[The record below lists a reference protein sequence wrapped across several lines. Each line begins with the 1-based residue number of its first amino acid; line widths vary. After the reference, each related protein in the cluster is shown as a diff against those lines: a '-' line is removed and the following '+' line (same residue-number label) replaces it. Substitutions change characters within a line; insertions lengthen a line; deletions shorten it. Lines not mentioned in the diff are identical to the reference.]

1 MIHAYA
7 RVSTIEQSGPNKTS
21 IGEQLAKCK
30 AVAQLRGSVGKYD
43 FMTHTDNGVSGSE
56 LLGRRPAGK
65 LMIDQLQSGDIVCA
79 AKMDR
84 IFRSG
89 VDALVTIERFKR
101 DKIGLILCDMGVEP
115 VADSPASTLFFSMLA
130 SFAQFERERI
140 RERITDG
147 KRAKRARGGHVGGPV
162 PLGYRKI
169 GEGAKAILVK
179 NELEAEHA
187 AAARY
192 HFNHLKRGP
201 TYIAQLLAEEG
212 MLARDG
218 KPYRRQ
224 AVWRMIHDPKAVDFV
239 PGQPDRQSMENA
251 FNG

>member
-1 MIHAYA
+1 MIHIYA

-21 IGEQLAKCK
+21 IGEQIAKCK
-30 AVAQLRGSVGKYD
+30 AVAQMRGASSKYD
-43 FMTHTDNGVSGSE
+43 LLVHADAGVSGSE
-56 LLGRRPAGK
+56 LLGRRPAGRP
-65 LMIDQLQSGDIVCA
+65 MIDQLQPGDIVVA

-89 VDALVTIERFKR
+89 VDALTTIERFKR
-101 DKIGLILCDMGVEP
+101 DKIGLILCDMGIDP
-115 VADSPASTLFFSMLA
+115 VADSPVSTLFFSMLA

-147 KRAKRARGGHVGGPV
+147 KRAKRARGGHTGGPV
-162 PLGYRKI
+162 PFGYKKV
-169 GEGAKAILVK
+169 GEGARAVLVK
-179 NELEAEHA
+179 NEVETEHA

-212 MLARDG
+212 MLGRDG
-218 KPYRRQ
+218 KPYGRM
-224 AVWRMIHDPKAVDFV
+224 AVWRMIHKRNTEHAL
-239 PGQPDRQSMENA
+239 
-251 FNG
+251 NG